1 MTTHFSASAR
11 QVTNQ
16 LVMACKDHVK
26 ACTTN
31 VLEDRDLL
39 WDCVAQEA
47 LMRDPAAVGD
57 PQHKLLKS
65 QVESKLK
72 VVDVLC

>member
-1 MTTHFSASAR
+1 M
-11 QVTNQ
+11 
-16 LVMACKDHVK
+16 
-26 ACTTN
+26 N
-31 VLEDRDLL
+31 VIEDRDVL

-47 LMRDPAAVGD
+47 LMRDPATVGE

-72 VVDVLC
+72 VVDVLCWVGWQHFFLWFIYTVIFASPKSPPVHLG

>member
-1 MTTHFSASAR
+1 M
-11 QVTNQ
+11 
-16 LVMACKDHVK
+16 
-26 ACTTN
+26 N
-31 VLEDRDLL
+31 VIEDRHVL

-47 LMRDPAAVGD
+47 LMRDPATVGE

>member
-1 MTTHFSASAR
+1 M
-11 QVTNQ
+11 TNQ
-16 LVMACKDHVK
+16 LVLACKDHIK
-26 ACTTN
+26 SCTMN
-31 VLEDRDLL
+31 VIEDRDVL

-47 LMRDPAAVGD
+47 LMRDPATVGE

>member
-1 MTTHFSASAR
+1 MN
-11 QVTNQ
+11 VIED
-16 LVMACKDHVK
+16 KD
-26 ACTTN
+26 
-31 VLEDRDLL
+31 EL

-47 LMRDPAAVGD
+47 LVREPDFATD
-57 PQHKLLKS
+57 PQQKLLKS